1 MKQHGIAPTGNT
13 GGGSGVKKEA
23 KDPAKEAAKS
33 RKKRKLDKVED
44 DVGDVDEP
52 IKGEVK
58 HEDATTTAVKSELD
72 KSEAAACVKRES
84 VKVEQQSSSSGLGLG
99 VVPVSTAVPAAAP
112 PGTSSSVS
120 SSSLA
125 GATNSQNNDDDDDDE
140 VLIVS
145 ATDRPDN
152 NANVPGFGSGST
164 NHQNPHLHH
173 HHSHAHAH
181 AHAHPHSPMPMP
193 NGIPGIHSFDYG
205 TNMGFPPQTPPPMM
219 SRATSNSFP
228 YGFNTSPWFH
238 PHDNTAAY
246 GHFWQGMSTPEPQHQ
261 HQHQH
266 QQQHNGSD
274 HGTGMDG

>member
-1 MKQHGIAPTGNT
+1 MPSIDTESQFKFLIACIKHSQAGKVDFTEVAKECSIVTKGAAAKRYERLMKQHGIAPTGNT

-23 KDPAKEAAKS
+23 KDPSKEAAKS

-58 HEDATTTAVKSELD
+58 NEDATTTAVKSELD
-72 KSEAAACVKRES
+72 KSDAAAGVKRES
-84 VKVEQQSSSSGLGLG
+84 VKVEQQSSSSSSGLGLG
-99 VVPVSTAVPAAAP
+99 GVPVTAAVPAAAP

-152 NANVPGFGSGST
+152 NANVLGFGSG
-164 NHQNPHLHH
+164 
-173 HHSHAHAH
+173 
-181 AHAHPHSPMPMP
+181 
-193 NGIPGIHSFDYG
+193 
-205 TNMGFPPQTPPPMM
+205 
-219 SRATSNSFP
+219 
-228 YGFNTSPWFH
+228 NTSS
-238 PHDNTAAY
+238 DDV
-246 GHFWQGMSTPEPQHQ
+246 QGDE
-261 HQHQH
+261 
-266 QQQHNGSD
+266 
-274 HGTGMDG
+274 